1 MKPLKVVQIGMG
13 HDHATGI
20 FDSILALPKYYEVLG
35 YAVPFEEEEL
45 CAEKIKGY
53 EEQGIK
59 RYSVEEAL
67 SLPGLEGAIIE
78 TEEKNLTKYAQI
90 AADFGLHIHMDKP
103 GGFCLADYEKLIE
116 TVKAKKLAFSTG
128 YMYRFNPKIQEALEK
143 VKKGDLGEIY
153 SVEAHMDCE
162 HPVDKRKWLG
172 TLPGGMMFYL
182 GCHLVDLVYRIQ
194 GEPLEVIPCNASL
207 IGDGAEDFSMAV
219 YRFEKG
225 YSYIKSCAAE
235 PGGFLRRQLVIC
247 GEKGTIEI
255 RPIEVHNL
263 AGAVGRR
270 MMTSHMYES
279 YESLDKN
286 DNYEFNW
293 LEEPHK
299 SSARLYN
306 RYDDMMINYVRI
318 ARGEIENPYTYDYE
332 FEVYKLLLRSC
343 GVKI

>member
-1 MKPLKVVQIGMG
+1 MKPLKVVIIGLG

-20 FDSILALPKYYEVLG
+20 FDSILSLPKYYEVLG
-35 YAVPFEEEEL
+35 FAVPQEEEVPF
-45 CAEKIKGY
+45 ADRVKQYK
-53 EEQGIK
+53 EQNIP
-59 RYSVEEAL
+59 YFSVEEAL
-67 SLPGLEGAIIE
+67 SLPGVEGAVIE
-78 TEEKNLTKYAQI
+78 TEEKNLTQYAQM
-90 AADFGLHIHMDKP
+90 AAEKGLHIHMDKP
-103 GGFCLADYEKLIE
+103 GGMDLGAFQRLIE
-116 TVKAKKLAFSTG
+116 TLKSKKLAFSTG
-128 YMYRFNPKIQEALEK
+128 YMYRFNPKIKEALEK
-143 VKKGDLGEIY
+143 VNNGDLGEIY

-172 TLPGGMMFYL
+172 NLPGGMMFYL
-182 GCHLVDLVYRIQ
+182 GCHLVDLVYRVQ
-194 GEPLEVIPCNASL
+194 GEPLAVMPCNTS
-207 IGDGAEDFSMAV
+207 IVGDGAEDFSMAV
-219 YRFEKG
+219 YRYPKG
-225 YSYIKSCAAE
+225 YSFIKSCAAE
-235 PGGFLRRQLVIC
+235 PGGFLRRQIVIC

-286 DNYEFNW
+286 GNYEFNW

-299 SSARLYN
+299 SEARLFN

-332 FEVYKLLLRSC
+332 LKLYKLLLRSC
-343 GVKI
+343 GAEI